1 MSELKSVTSWMLF
14 RLEIIIVC
22 FFILVVSTVHGQH
35 YNDYGNATD
44 IFYRNYSLVN
54 PAVAGSYAP
63 VEVALDYKSLTGVFS
78 QVRTFYASSNFRIS
92 EKTNK
97 RTSQNK
103 QILGATLFGD
113 KEGDFFGRTRGYL
126 NYAYHLGLRKN
137 LVLSAGVS
145 AGIVSYAYKSS
156 TASAGGSSNGFTGN
170 AGLWLYSDKMHL
182 GISSLDL
189 TNQRLKPIN
198 APVLLSRFYI
208 ATFDYS
214 IALSRTINIV
224 PEAELIIYGSNYNRI
239 NAGAYVILQN
249 TVSAGFLYKLNQ
261 GYVFT
266 VGFENVKLFQG
277 KTNLFF
283 SYKVPSATANQL
295 PVSSFEITMN
305 YLLQNLKKQASIEKE
320 EQPENTEE

>member
-1 MSELKSVTSWMLF
+1 MLF
-14 RLEIIIVC
+14 RVEIRIVC
-22 FFILVVSTVHGQH
+22 FLILVGSSVYGQH
-35 YNDYGNATD
+35 FNDYGNATN
-44 IFYRNYSLVN
+44 IFYRNYSLIN
-54 PAVAGSYAP
+54 PAVAGSYSP
-63 VEVALDYKSLTGVFS
+63 VEVFLDYKSLTGVFS
-78 QVRTFYASSNFRIS
+78 QVRTFYASSNFRIV
-92 EKTNK
+92 EKTNN
-97 RTSQNK
+97 RSSLNK
-103 QILGATLFGD
+103 QVIGATLFGD

-126 NYAYHLGLRKN
+126 NYAYHIGLRKN
-137 LVLSAGVS
+137 LILSAGIS

-170 AGLWLYSDKMHL
+170 AGLWLYSDKMHI

-189 TNQRLKPIN
+189 TNQRLHPID

-214 IALSRTINIV
+214 IPLSRTFSIV
-224 PEAELIIYGSNYNRI
+224 PEAELIVYGTKYNRV
-239 NAGAYVILQN
+239 NAGAYVMMQN
-249 TVSAGFLYKLNQ
+249 SVSAGVLYKLDQ

-283 SYKVPSATANQL
+283 SYKVPTSTANQL

-305 YLLQNLKKQASIEKE
+305 YLLLNLKKQDLPEADEL
-320 EQPENTEE
+320 PENTEE